1 MRTFRTFAWLT
12 LLATASIAAVTV
24 ATTARA
30 DKMATGDP
38 AATFDITNYVTG
50 LGDTTDF
57 RFLPD
62 GRMIITEK
70 GGAAKVRT
78 AAGTVVAAGTF
89 QVSTT
94 SEQGLLGVE
103 VHPDFA
109 TNKTLFFYYS
119 QQTGTGTPVGSST
132 DRHRIVSVVLKDDN
146 TLDMST
152 MKVLASGLLGP
163 ANHDGGSLGIGP
175 DKKLYFG
182 VGDTGCNSGVE
193 PGGTITNYFA
203 TCLTN
208 GNGKIHRINLDGT
221 IPDDNPLKGLAA
233 VTKCGDGL
241 SCGTP
246 ISSATGAPRDSIW
259 AWGFRNPWRFWF
271 DPVTGKLWVGDVGE
285 VTYEEITIVQKGRH
299 HGWPFREG
307 AHGYPITK
315 CNDVT
320 PGGDCVDP
328 LYDCSHSG
336 TTATEDGDCKSI
348 SGGQILDAC
357 QIPATYRGKYI
368 FGDNANGT
376 IWTVDVNATRDGIIP
391 KSRKEFAFITTGSP
405 VSLRVGPDGAIYA
418 AIYTSRIARIAP
430 KTPEVCDPDAGPGD
444 AGVDAKPPA
453 DTGGDSAPGTDT
465 GTPGGDS
472 STGGDGS
479 TGNDAGPGDG
489 ASESSSGCGCRVA
502 SEQTTST
509 FVGLS
514 AGAGLMLLALR
525 RRRRPRD

>member
-1 MRTFRTFAWLT
+1 MRTLRSLAVLT
-12 LLATASIAAVTV
+12 LLSTATV
-24 ATTARA
+24 AASGRAHA
-30 DKMATGDP
+30 DKMAAGAP

-78 AAGTVVAAGTF
+78 TTGTIVDAGTF
-89 QVSTT
+89 SVSTT

-119 QQTGTGTPVGSST
+119 QATGTGTPVGSAT
-132 DRHRIVSVVLKDDN
+132 DRHRVVSIVLKDDN
-146 TLDMST
+146 TLDMAT
-152 MKVLASGLLGP
+152 LKVLASGLLGP

-182 VGDTGCNSGVE
+182 TGDTGCNSGVP
-193 PGGTITNYFA
+193 PGGAITNYFG

-221 IPDDNPLKGLAA
+221 IPTDNPLAAVAA

-241 SCGTP
+241 SCGTA
-246 ISSATGAPRDSIW
+246 ISSATGAPRTSIW

-271 DPVTGKLWVGDVGE
+271 DPKTGKQWVGDGGE

-307 AHGYPITK
+307 AHGYDVTK

-320 PGGDCVDP
+320 PGGDCVEP

-348 SGGQILDAC
+348 SGGQIIDAC
-357 QIPATYRGKYI
+357 TWPTTFRGKYI
-368 FGDNANGT
+368 FGDNALGT
-376 IWTVDVNATRDGIIP
+376 IWTVDVNAARDGIVP
-391 KSRKEFAFITTGSP
+391 KSRAAFATVTSGAP
-405 VSLRVGPDGAIYA
+405 VSMRIGPDGALYIA
-418 AIYTSRIARIAP
+418 VYTSRIARIAP
-430 KTPEVCDPDAGPGD
+430 KTPATCDGTDAGPIDAGGD
-444 AGVDAKPPA
+444 ATPPP
-453 DTGGDSAPGTDT
+453 DTGGDATPPPDT

-472 STGGDGS
+472 TVGPGSDGSTGGDG
-479 TGNDAGPGDG
+479 GPGD
-489 ASESSSGCGCRVA
+489 APSESSGGCGCRVA
-502 SEQTTST
+502 SEQTTSA
-509 FVGLS
+509 FVGLG

-525 RRRRPRD
+525 RRRRH